1 MFTCAYQQQKKKD
14 ALPKSWATP
23 YPAKPGIG
31 DVRGAQCLLV
41 HAHLAVRHSQRC
53 ELGDP
58 REAGDDVHDVDG
70 AGLGVSA
77 RGNSRAELE
86 DDADDVGSGVGHI
99 CDALG
104 DVEAAVAVGLN
115 VALDLH
121 VLLHGRCSA
130 GWDELRP
137 LSGGEH
143 AIRGLVQTTNRCTR
157 MYLLRLGIGEDRMD
171 VLLKV
176 AVCPRGR
183 THRGNLSKIG
193 SEGGEVASTQSSVV
207 HSLATGVGCE
217 RKVGG
222 NPTDGGEETSNT
234 GRTAHRRVVWALQ
247 TVVVD
252 GLVQED
258 DGLVQVGGRLH
269 NVDDALG
276 ADPGQLLGLGIVE
289 EVLQVAQGLLMPQA
303 LRLLDD
309 LVDARDVLP
318 VLHLLQAH
326 HARSLAEGQG

>member
-1 MFTCAYQQQKKKD
+1 M
-14 ALPKSWATP
+14 
-23 YPAKPGIG
+23 
-31 DVRGAQCLLV
+31 
-41 HAHLAVRHSQRC
+41 AVRHSQRR

-70 AGLGVSA
+70 AGLGVRA
-77 RGNSRAELE
+77 RRNSRAELE
-86 DDADDVGSGVGHI
+86 DDTDDVGSGVGHI

-121 VLLHGRCSA
+121 VLLHGRCCA
-130 GWDELRP
+130 GWDELCP

-143 AIRGLVQTTNRCTR
+143 AIRGLVQTTSVRSLQIPR
-157 MYLLRLGIGEDRMD
+157 RLLRLGIGEDRMD

-176 AVCPRGR
+176 AVRSRGR
-183 THRGNLSKIG
+183 THRGNLSEVGRK
-193 SEGGEVASTQSSVV
+193 GGEVASTQSSIV
-207 HSLATGVGCE
+207 HSLTTGVGCE

-222 NPTDGGEETSNT
+222 NPTDGGEKTSNT

-258 DGLVQVGGRLH
+258 DGLVQVGSRLD

-276 ADPGQLLGLGIVE
+276 ADPGQLLGLRIVE
-289 EVLQVAQGLLMPQA
+289 EVLQVAQGLVMPQA
-303 LRLLDD
+303 LCLMDD

-318 VLHLLQAH
+318 VLHLLHAH